1 MALNN
6 TQTNFGYD
14 HASYLAR
21 GTWNAT
27 MTAGASGTLKF
38 VAHANLQLM
47 SVTATLAT
55 AGTSTYTR
63 TQYYNNGSN
72 TLTVHANN
80 NQYTVTR
87 ITNTAAS
94 GAAAAFSTT
103 TQAVFSPDIYST
115 VNAGTSTGVVGSWYT
130 QALNSST
137 GTAGLYGVPVL
148 QGDVITITGGT
159 DATAV
164 AHFVVDWQVQ
174 PLANLTA

>member
-27 MTAGASGTLKF
+27 IAAGSGSTLKF

-47 SVTATLAT
+47 AVTATLAT
-55 AGTSTYTR
+55 AGTSTYTK

-72 TLTVHANN
+72 TLTVHVAN

-94 GAAAAFSTT
+94 GAAASFSTT
-103 TQAVFSPDIYST
+103 TQAQFSPDIYST
-115 VNAGTSTGVVGSWYT
+115 VNAGTSTGVAGSWYT

-137 GTAGLYGVPVL
+137 GTAGLYGVTVL
-148 QGDVITITGGT
+148 QGDTITITAGT

>member
-27 MTAGASGTLKF
+27 IAAGSGGTLKF
-38 VAHANLQLM
+38 VAHANLQVM
-47 SVTATLAT
+47 SVTAVVGT
-55 AGTSTYTR
+55 AGTSTWTK

-72 TLTVHANN
+72 TLTVHANSQ
-80 NQYTVTR
+80 QYTVTR
-87 ITNTAAS
+87 IYNTASS
-94 GAAAAFSTT
+94 GAAASFATAT
-103 TQAVFSPDIYST
+103 LAQFSPDIYST
-115 VNAGTSTGVVGSWYT
+115 VNAGTGTGVVGSWYS

-137 GTAGLYGVPVL
+137 GTAGLYGTAINA
-148 QGDVITITGGT
+148 GDSINIVAGT
-159 DATAV
+159 DTSAV
-164 AHFVVDWQVQ
+164 THFTIDWQVQ

>member
-27 MTAGASGTLKF
+27 IAAGSGSTLKF

-47 SVTATLAT
+47 SVTATLSVV
-55 AGTSTYTR
+55 GTSAWTK

-72 TLTVHANN
+72 TLTSHSAN

-87 ITNTAAS
+87 VTNTAAS
-94 GAAAAFSTT
+94 GAAASFSTT
-103 TQAVFSPDIYST
+103 TLAQFSPDIYST
-115 VNAGTSTGVVGSWYT
+115 VNSGTSTGVVGSWFT

-137 GTAGLYGVPVL
+137 GTAGLYGTAINA
-148 QGDVITITGGT
+148 GDVITITAGT
-159 DATAV
+159 DATAAAV
-164 AHFVVDWQVQ
+164 LSVDWQVQ

>member
-14 HASYLAR
+14 HASYLVR
-21 GTWNAT
+21 GYWNAT
-27 MTAGASGTLKF
+27 VAAGSGTTAKF
-38 VAHANLQLM
+38 VAHSALQLM
-47 SVTATLAT
+47 SVTVGLTA
-55 AGTSTYTR
+55 AGTTTWTK

-87 ITNTAAS
+87 VYNTASA
-94 GAAAAFSTT
+94 GAAASFATAT
-103 TQAVFSPDIYST
+103 LAQFSPDIYST
-115 VNAGTSTGVVGSWYT
+115 VNSGTSTGVVGSWYT

-137 GTAGLYGVPVL
+137 GTAGLYGTAINA
-148 QGDVITITGGT
+148 GDVITITAGT
-159 DATAV
+159 DASAAAV
-164 AHFVVDWQVQ
+164 LVVDWQVQ